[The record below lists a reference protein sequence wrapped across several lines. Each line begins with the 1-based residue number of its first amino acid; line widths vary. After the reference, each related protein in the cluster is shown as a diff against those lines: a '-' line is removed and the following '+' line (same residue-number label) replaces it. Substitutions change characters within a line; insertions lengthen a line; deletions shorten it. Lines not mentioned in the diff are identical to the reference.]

1 MINNLHFFP
10 VYAISKA
17 PFFQPPQPKLPQIQK
32 SDSFTVKIT
41 NAENKEIELTFN
53 KIIDLF
59 PDNFSK
65 GILGT
70 KINKDGKL
78 DIVDENLGDFSNNK
92 TLIKKSDGSYV
103 TIPDR
108 LIDEKKT
115 REAENET
122 IRDPKKWGDSNFVYE
137 KYRTLRRD
145 INEPEP
151 ETDQSSNNT
160 DFFTVKKDVNASGTD
175 QPSFKPAIR
184 PVTRYRNVK
193 ITIDTK
199 KTADVPEATTANQLN
214 LR

>member
-53 KIIDLF
+53 EIIDLF

-137 KYRTLRRD
+137 KYGTLQRD

-151 ETDQSSNNT
+151 DQSSNNT
-160 DFFTVKKDVNASGTD
+160 DFFTVKKEVNASGTD
-175 QPSFKPAIR
+175 QPGFEPAIR

-193 ITIDTK
+193 ITID
-199 KTADVPEATTANQLN
+199 VPEATTANQLN